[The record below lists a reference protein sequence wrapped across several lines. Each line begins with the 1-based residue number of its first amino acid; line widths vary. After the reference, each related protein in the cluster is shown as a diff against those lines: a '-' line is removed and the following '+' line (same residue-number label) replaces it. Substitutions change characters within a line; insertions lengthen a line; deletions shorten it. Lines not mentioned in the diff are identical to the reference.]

1 LQPAFERS
9 TGLLTADGR
18 RQWQERCDAFLEAVK
33 PVTRLGEYMEAKI
46 ERYPDTLRDLLKIA
60 KDFNER
66 LKENV
71 RAVKKARDR
80 TRV

>member
-1 LQPAFERS
+1 
-9 TGLLTADGR
+9 
-18 RQWQERCDAFLEAVK
+18 
-33 PVTRLGEYMEAKI
+33 MEAKI

-60 KDFNER
+60 QDFNER
-66 LKENV
+66 LTENV